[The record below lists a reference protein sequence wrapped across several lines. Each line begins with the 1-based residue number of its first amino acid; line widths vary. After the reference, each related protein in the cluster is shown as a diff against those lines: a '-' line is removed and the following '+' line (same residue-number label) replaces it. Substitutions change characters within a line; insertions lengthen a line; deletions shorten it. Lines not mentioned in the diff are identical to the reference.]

1 MKSTKRVFV
10 VVLALVLT
18 VALAAIPA
26 SALTMVSKSGSGT
39 IPGPEGGPDIEWGT
53 FLSASKY
60 GGAIATVSAS
70 RNTLVYAKVEAY
82 LTDDDGMVYVNTD
95 QDLVSGTSTSAFVN
109 NVPQEKPEL
118 GSLPMVLAFGDYTVN
133 ATVLPQLRVST
144 EE

>member
-10 VVLALVLT
+10 VVLALALT

-26 SALTMVSKSGSGT
+26 SALTMATTYDTGT
-39 IPGPEGGPDIEWGT
+39 IPGSGGGPDIEWGT
-53 FLSASKY
+53 FLSASRY
-60 GGAIATVSAS
+60 GGATATISAS
-70 RNTLVYAKVEAY
+70 HSTRVYAKVEAY

-109 NVPQEKPEL
+109 NVPQENPDL